1 MYVKTKTV
9 SDQLDVNPSTIQRW
23 VKNFDL
29 PCRKNNHGHL
39 LFNEKDIKKLEQIK
53 VQLNNGLSMED
64 VELYSE
70 PDESRKTGISI
81 SDYEKKLESMVSR
94 MNGVEETLTKK
105 ADEVVS
111 IQLYQHR
118 NEIDHLTETIGNVE
132 DRLQTI
138 EAQLSSLNSP
148 SYSEGKDK
156 PVKKK
161 KLKKNWLVSIFR
173 PEPLQ

>member
-1 MYVKTKTV
+1 MFVKTKTV

-23 VKNFDL
+23 VKHFEL
-29 PCRKNNHGHL
+29 PCHKNNHGHL
-39 LFNEKDIKKLEQIK
+39 LFNEQDIEKLKQIK

-64 VELYSE
+64 VELYNKQ
-70 PDESRKTGISI
+70 DKSRETGISM

-118 NEIDHLTETIGNVE
+118 NEIDHLTKTIDDVE
-132 DRLQTI
+132 NRLQMI
-138 EAQLSSLNSP
+138 ESQLSSLNP
-148 SYSEGKDK
+148 QYNEGEEK
-156 PVKKK
+156 PIKKR
-161 KLKKNWLVSIFR
+161 KLKRNWLISIFR